1 MMILGGEVGNHCY
14 MLGLHGLIDLWKKQY
29 ASQISNYIYRA
40 QTEKQELCRLR
51 DLADENM

>member
-40 QTEKQELCRLR
+40 QTEKQELSRLR